1 MSRKLGSGAVGQLGS
16 VVLLLSAV
24 ACVALPAQSVDA
36 DAVWQFVTEVPGVLA
51 RSDLPPQS
59 AIVRFNRAAFERAV
73 SRAPRNTA
81 SAATSDVIVT
91 LPMPD
96 RTLAR
101 FRVAESSMLAPE
113 LAAAYPEIRTYLGQG
128 VDDRTATVRF
138 GWTEKGFHAL
148 VLGVTGDV
156 YIDPYSPASTEYYL
170 TMRKAQ

>member
-1 MSRKLGSGAVGQLGS
+1 M
-16 VVLLLSAV
+16 LLLTLV
-24 ACVALPAQSVDA
+24 ACVSTPAQSVGEN
-36 DAVWQFVTEVPGVLA
+36 AVWQFVSEVPGVVP
-51 RSDLPPQS
+51 RTDVPPQS

-81 SAATSDVIVT
+81 SAATSDVVIS

-101 FRVAESSMLAPE
+101 FRVAESSMLAPA

-148 VLGVTGDV
+148 MLGVSGDV
-156 YIDPYSPASTEYYL
+156 YIDPYSPTSTEYYL
-170 TMRKAQ
+170 TMKKAQ